1 MFIPPPNPQVGQ
13 AAGSIAGGLLGGTD
27 REWTTPQ
34 GWAIVNL
41 SEEQIEQAL
50 INQIFISGSGQIATE
65 LADATISGSLTLTG
79 KLTAQEFHTE
89 FTSASIIF
97 SSGSNKFGDDLTD
110 KHEFTGSIIASSSLQ
125 VTGSISTSGS
135 VTAESFSGIFS
146 GAVSSSAQLATAIS
160 GSFTSV
166 S

>member
-1 MFIPPPNPQVGQ
+1 M
-13 AAGSIAGGLLGGTD
+13 
-27 REWTTPQ
+27 
-34 GWAIVNL
+34 
-41 SEEQIEQAL
+41 
-50 INQIFISGSGQIATE
+50 
-65 LADATISGSLTLTG
+65 TLTG

-166 S
+166 SSSINTRLNSLSDDIIALSIALG

>member
-1 MFIPPPNPQVGQ
+1 M
-13 AAGSIAGGLLGGTD
+13 
-27 REWTTPQ
+27 
-34 GWAIVNL
+34 
-41 SEEQIEQAL
+41 
-50 INQIFISGSGQIATE
+50 
-65 LADATISGSLTLTG
+65 
-79 KLTAQEFHTE
+79 TAQEFHTE

-146 GAVSSSAQLATAIS
+146 GRVSSSAQLATAIS
-160 GSFTSV
+160 ARLLR
-166 S
+166 